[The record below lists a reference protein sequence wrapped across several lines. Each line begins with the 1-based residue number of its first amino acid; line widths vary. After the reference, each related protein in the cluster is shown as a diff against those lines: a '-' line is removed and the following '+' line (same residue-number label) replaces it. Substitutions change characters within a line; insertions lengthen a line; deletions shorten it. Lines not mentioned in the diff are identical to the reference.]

1 MKGPYDCD
9 ASRAKF
15 QDYYNGQQKGHGMPV
30 YVGASTQR
38 GHGLGNM
45 IGSLFRRFLPYIQRG
60 ASAALRT
67 GAQVFD
73 DVRGGKKITEA
84 LKDRV
89 PGSINM
95 FASSLTNQSGSGAY
109 KRKKATRRGKK
120 AVKRRKRVASKK
132 QANKI
137 F

>member
-1 MKGPYDCD
+1 MKRPHCCD

-15 QDYYNGQQKGHGMPV
+15 QDYYNAQQKGHGMPV
-30 YVGASTQR
+30 YVGASSQR

-84 LKDRV
+84 LKGRV
-89 PGSINM
+89 PGSIKT
-95 FASSLTNQSGSGAY
+95 FASSLVNQSGSGAY

-120 AVKRRKRVASKK
+120 AIKRRKRVAPKK
-132 QANKI
+132 QANNM

>member
-1 MKGPYDCD
+1 MKRPYCCD
-9 ASRAKF
+9 ASRAMF
-15 QDYYNGQQKGHGMPV
+15 HQYYSDQQKGHGMPV
-30 YVGASTQR
+30 YVGASSQR

-89 PGSINM
+89 PGSIKT
-95 FASSLTNQSGSGAY
+95 FASSLANQSGSGAY

-120 AVKRRKRVASKK
+120 AIKRRKRVAPKK